1 MLVTAT
7 DTKGKMLIHPAQV
20 HIVITSSSKMIAA
33 KVTWLFAHFQS
44 FDFISSRFL
53 AILTMRLIAPV

>member
-1 MLVTAT
+1 
-7 DTKGKMLIHPAQV
+7 MLIHPAQV